1 MNEELLKELKNISI
15 LCVEDEDGIRQTIV
29 STLKYYFKE
38 VYEACDG
45 NEGYELYEYY
55 KPKIVLS
62 DIQMKDCNGLELVKK
77 IRQTDSE
84 TMIIM
89 LTAYSNEEYLVELIN
104 LNINHF
110 ILKPLNSKKLT
121 DALEKYLQKAIK
133 PILLC
138 EDLVLDS
145 QKREL
150 IYKKEQII
158 HLRKREKDFL
168 QLLYNKNG
176 AILKYEEIEF
186 ELWNDK
192 EMTSHALKSFIKELR
207 NKMPVNVIKNVPQ
220 EGYNLQKIKEKEE

>member
-55 KPKIVLS
+55 KPKIVLT

-77 IRQTDSE
+77 IREKDND

-89 LTAYSNEEYLVELIN
+89 LTAHSNEEYLMELIN

-110 ILKPLNSKKLT
+110 ILKPLNSKKLM

>member
-38 VYEACDG
+38 VYEASDG
-45 NEGYELYEYY
+45 NEGFELYEYY
-55 KPKIVLS
+55 KPKIVLT
-62 DIQMKDCNGLELVKK
+62 DIQMKNCNGLEFVKK
-77 IRQTDSE
+77 IRKTDNE
-84 TMIIM
+84 TMVIM
-89 LTAYSNEEYLVELIN
+89 LTAYSNEEYLMELIN

-110 ILKPLNSKKLT
+110 ILKPLNSKKLN
-121 DALEKYLQKAIK
+121 DALEKYLQKAVK

-138 EDLVLDS
+138 ENLILDL

-150 IYKKEQII
+150 IYKNEQII

-207 NKMPVNVIKNVPQ
+207 HKIPVNIIKNIPQ
-220 EGYNLQKIKEKEE
+220 EGYTLQH

>member
-138 EDLVLDS
+138 EELVLDS

>member
-15 LCVEDEDGIRQTIV
+15 LCVADEDGIRQTIV

-110 ILKPLNSKKLT
+110 ILKPLNSKKLM

-150 IYKKEQII
+150 IYQNEEII

>member
-62 DIQMKDCNGLELVKK
+62 DIQMKGCNGLELVKK
-77 IRQTDSE
+77 IRQTDNE

-89 LTAYSNEEYLVELIN
+89 LTAYSNEEYLIELIN

-110 ILKPLNSKKLT
+110 ILKPLNLKKLNE
-121 DALEKYLQKAIK
+121 ALEKYLIKAIE
-133 PILLC
+133 PILLV

-145 QKREL
+145 HKREL
-150 IYKKEQII
+150 IYKGTEVI

-168 QLLYNKNG
+168 HLLYEKKG
-176 AILKYEEIEF
+176 SILKYEEIEF
-186 ELWNDK
+186 ELWSDK

-207 NKMPVNVIKNVPQ
+207 NKIPINIIKNVPQ
-220 EGYNLQKIKEKEE
+220 EGYTLHK

>member
-1 MNEELLKELKNISI
+1 MMNEELLKELKNISI
-15 LCVEDEDGIRQTIV
+15 LCVEDEDEIRQTIV

-38 VYEACDG
+38 VYEASDG
-45 NEGYELYEYY
+45 NEGFELYEYY
-55 KPKIVLS
+55 KPKIVLT
-62 DIQMKDCNGLELVKK
+62 DIQMKNCNGLEFVKK
-77 IRQTDSE
+77 IRKIDNE
-84 TMIIM
+84 TMVIM
-89 LTAYSNEEYLVELIN
+89 LTAYSNEEYLMELIN

-110 ILKPLNSKKLT
+110 ILKPLNSKKLN

-138 EDLVLDS
+138 EDLILDL

-150 IYKKEQII
+150 IYQNEQII

-168 QLLYNKNG
+168 QLLYYKNG

-207 NKMPVNVIKNVPQ
+207 HKIPVNVIKNIPQ
-220 EGYNLQKIKEKEE
+220 EGYTLQH

>member
-38 VYEACDG
+38 VYEASDG
-45 NEGYELYEYY
+45 NEGFELYEYY
-55 KPKIVLS
+55 KPKIVLT
-62 DIQMKDCNGLELVKK
+62 DIQMKNCNGLEFVKK
-77 IRQTDSE
+77 IRKTDNE
-84 TMIIM
+84 TMVIM
-89 LTAYSNEEYLVELIN
+89 LTAYSNEEYLMELIN

-110 ILKPLNSKKLT
+110 ILKPLNSKKLN
-121 DALEKYLQKAIK
+121 DALEKYLQKAVK

-138 EDLVLDS
+138 ENLILDL

-150 IYKKEQII
+150 IYKNEQII

-168 QLLYNKNG
+168 QLLYNKNR

-207 NKMPVNVIKNVPQ
+207 HKIPVNIIKNIPQ
-220 EGYNLQKIKEKEE
+220 EGYTLQH